1 MHLLT
6 YSADRLIVAVRLLGP
21 LVGGPNGLFPG
32 GLLPHRSEMFGTS
45 IAASDLDGDGLVEVA
60 VGMAGYEVPFSAKHP
75 HDVYKG
81 SAAGQQRRD
90 QGAVLMFTLGF
101 GSYSNDTSA
110 SASAIRS
117 RLNAAR
123 EHTMD
128 RALVVPGSVRF
139 MSVPERDMASRS
151 LFGRSV
157 ALLRSPFTSRDS

>member
-1 MHLLT
+1 
-6 YSADRLIVAVRLLGP
+6 
-21 LVGGPNGLFPG
+21 
-32 GLLPHRSEMFGTS
+32 
-45 IAASDLDGDGLVEVA
+45 
-60 VGMAGYEVPFSAKHP
+60 
-75 HDVYKG
+75 
-81 SAAGQQRRD
+81 
-90 QGAVLMFTLGF
+90 MFTLGF
-101 GSYSNDTSA
+101 GPYSNDSSA